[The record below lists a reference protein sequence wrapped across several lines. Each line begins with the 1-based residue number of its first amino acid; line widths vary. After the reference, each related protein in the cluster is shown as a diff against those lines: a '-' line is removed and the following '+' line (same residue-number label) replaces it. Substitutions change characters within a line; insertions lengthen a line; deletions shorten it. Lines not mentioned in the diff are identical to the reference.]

1 MFLKILK
8 RSFHIFTLIALAAAL
23 FPAVGVTTGARK
35 TFRAVEDSTAVET
48 HPSDTIH
55 AGRRTGCI
63 PVGSLAQDS
72 LAFKAGETMSFV
84 LHYNWGVINSD
95 VGTATVR
102 LSETDYNGVPVFH
115 CEVAGHTTRL
125 FDLVFKVRERFESWF
140 TRDGLRPMKFIRDS
154 HEGKYVATNTFAY
167 DWGRSV
173 ILADVYSTSSGQRN
187 IELPLDR
194 CTYDLPALFFLARNM
209 NMDVVTPEVRYP
221 MTFAIDDDVYNVHFI
236 LHGRETVDVKGLGR
250 VNTIK
255 FSARLLAGEVF
266 RSDTDM
272 TIYISDDANR
282 LPVYFEAPLL
292 VGKAAGRMSSYS
304 GLAHPFSSM
313 VKERRR

>member
-1 MFLKILK
+1 M
-8 RSFHIFTLIALAAAL
+8 RRAYFHISALMLAVLLSFVAGASSVVSEP
-23 FPAVGVTTGARK
+23 FPAFA
-35 TFRAVEDSTAVET
+35 DSTAVSS
-48 HPSDTIH
+48 HSADSLAAKP
-55 AGRRTGCI
+55 RTGCI

-72 LAFKAGETMSFV
+72 LAFKGGETMSFV

-102 LSETDYNGVPVFH
+102 LSETDYNGIPAFH
-115 CEVAGHTTRL
+115 CDVSGRTTRL
-125 FDLVFKVRERFESWF
+125 YDLVFRVREQFDSWF
-140 TRDGLRPMKFIRDS
+140 TRDGLHPLKFTRDT
-154 HEGKYVATNTFAY
+154 HEGKYDALNTYIY
-167 DWGRSV
+167 DWERSV
-173 ILADVYSTSSGQRN
+173 IHADVYSTSSGQRN
-187 IELPLDR
+187 LELPLDR

-221 MTFAIDDDVYNVHFI
+221 MTFAIDDDIYNVHFI
-236 LHGRETVDVKGLGR
+236 LHGRETIDVKGLGR
-250 VNTIK
+250 INTIK

-292 VGKAAGRMSSYS
+292 VGKAAGRMTSYS
-304 GLAHPFSSM
+304 SLAHPFSSM
-313 VKERRR
+313 VREYRR

>member
-1 MFLKILK
+1 M
-8 RSFHIFTLIALAAAL
+8 RRTSFHISFLMLAALLFSAAGLSSVVPEQFTAPADSTVAL
-23 FPAVGVTTGARK
+23 HPKDSVTTK
-35 TFRAVEDSTAVET
+35 S
-48 HPSDTIH
+48 
-55 AGRRTGCI
+55 RTGCI

-102 LSETDYNGVPVFH
+102 LSETDYNGIPAFH
-115 CEVAGHTTRL
+115 CDVSGRTTRL
-125 FDLVFKVRERFESWF
+125 FDLVFRVREQFDSWF
-140 TRDGLRPMKFIRDS
+140 TRDGLHPLKFTRDT
-154 HEGKYVATNTFAY
+154 HEGRYDATNTYIY
-167 DWGRSV
+167 DWERSV
-173 ILADVYSTSSGQRN
+173 ILADVYSSSSGQRN

-209 NMDVVTPEVRYP
+209 NMNVVTPETRYP
-221 MTFAIDDDVYNVHFI
+221 MTFAIDDDIYNVHFI
-236 LHGRETVDVKGLGR
+236 LHGRETIDVKGLGR
-250 VNTIK
+250 INTIK

-292 VGKAAGRMSSYS
+292 VGKAAGRMNSYS
-304 GLAHPFSSM
+304 NLAHPFSSM

>member
-1 MFLKILK
+1 MPVLKPYLHT
-8 RSFHIFTLIALAAAL
+8 FAAAL
-23 FPAVGVTTGARK
+23 AVVMLSAVRLSSSVPTLAAPVQTDSVSVEAPAA
-35 TFRAVEDSTAVET
+35 
-48 HPSDTIH
+48 DTLKQ
-55 AGRRTGCI
+55 RTRTGCI

-72 LAFKAGETMSFV
+72 LAFHAGETMSFV

-102 LSETDYNGVPVFH
+102 LSEVDYNGIPAFH
-115 CEVAGHTTRL
+115 CDVSGRTTRL
-125 FDLVFKVRERFESWF
+125 YDIVFRVREQFDSWF
-140 TRDGLRPMKFIRDS
+140 TRDGLHPLKFTRDT
-154 HEGKYVATNTFAY
+154 HEGKYDATNTYIY
-167 DWGRSV
+167 DWNRSV

-209 NMDVVTPEVRYP
+209 NMDAVTPEVRYP

-236 LHGRETVDVKGLGR
+236 LHGRETIDVKGLGR
-250 VNTIK
+250 INTIK

-292 VGKAAGRMSSYS
+292 VGKASGRMTSYTN
-304 GLAHPFSSM
+304 LAHPFSSM
-313 VKERRR
+313 VKKERRR